1 MLKNIYVWCRFP
13 VDVRDSGITE
23 EVNRECMPVFRFLHL
38 RNSSVVSNSFIFINL
53 HYYFVIMSAQHIHI
67 LYIDDEIHNL
77 NAFKASFRRIY
88 TVQTAESAD
97 DAYKLLED
105 HDFHIIISDQRM
117 PKMTGIEFFESILN
131 KYPEPIRVL
140 LTGYAD
146 INAVIDAINKGQVY
160 KYFSKPWNDEELRHN
175 IEKAY
180 EVYALRKENRELTE
194 KLLDVNEKLEFLLR
208 QKLIS

>member
-1 MLKNIYVWCRFP
+1 
-13 VDVRDSGITE
+13 
-23 EVNRECMPVFRFLHL
+23 
-38 RNSSVVSNSFIFINL
+38 
-53 HYYFVIMSAQHIHI
+53 MSAQHIHI

-88 TVQTAESAD
+88 TVQTAESAEE
-97 DAYKLLED
+97 AYKLLEN
-105 HDFHIIISDQRM
+105 HEFHIIISDQRM

-131 KYPEPIRVL
+131 KYPEPIRIL

-194 KLLDVNEKLEFLLR
+194 KLLSVNEQLEFLLR